1 MLIQQYFYT
10 TCLSAVTGLYV
21 IPVHFKHK
29 WFPGNVEKS
38 WFNLINIDIYSS
50 LIQSNVNSEILGVF
64 KYLNQ
69 PFYSRNT
76 LRLHS
81 AKTTNLTNHIYM
93 ASKSEASKVDHIYGL
108 TTLKYLP
115 VGLFEYPVF
124 DFNKRETKS
133 ILIRVPS
140 VFGLNIT
147 FLSFKSYCT
156 SLWFKYNVKIQMFT
170 NEQQAFSGNGVLSTL
185 WMYTSKFPDFHIL
198 CGMLPSFSIYTEKNL
213 AHIHITNHRANFHLQ
228 YQVIKLNLVRT
239 IHEIIP
245 FNHNGSKW
253 LNTFMHMQTN
263 PSFLKSLTPIYIM
276 EMLTI
281 FHWLARVT
289 EIYVVQFEIFTKI
302 LRGTQCTVY
311 VYDSPDAVSM
321 PLAEV
326 TEKYSDFNVTCS
338 TFQCYLLLKCSK
350 WDKISLVKVAKSHPK
365 YEDHHF
371 KIIPLNN
378 LPLSV
383 HFSNDGMSSG
393 QQVGKYGVK
402 MKDDTYLDNIYLSIQ
417 LMSNYSLGS
426 YNGINC
432 TYGGILVLEELESQQ
447 YVIRHRLCGSQTGA
461 FRDELAL
468 TMTGQTVILVFYY
481 YKGFGKIMADIQI
494 KFSQCV
500 GIFLDPMKGV
510 QCRYP
515 VHCDLIYDK
524 CLFKDVLNIS
534 YPKET
539 CFHIQY
545 IDNHLLYMNKRMFQ
559 MTVSGFFNNVH
570 AFSRSD

>member
-1 MLIQQYFYT
+1 
-10 TCLSAVTGLYV
+10 
-21 IPVHFKHK
+21 
-29 WFPGNVEKS
+29 
-38 WFNLINIDIYSS
+38 
-50 LIQSNVNSEILGVF
+50 
-64 KYLNQ
+64 
-69 PFYSRNT
+69 
-76 LRLHS
+76 
-81 AKTTNLTNHIYM
+81 
-93 ASKSEASKVDHIYGL
+93 
-108 TTLKYLP
+108 
-115 VGLFEYPVF
+115 
-124 DFNKRETKS
+124 
-133 ILIRVPS
+133 
-140 VFGLNIT
+140 
-147 FLSFKSYCT
+147 
-156 SLWFKYNVKIQMFT
+156 
-170 NEQQAFSGNGVLSTL
+170 
-185 WMYTSKFPDFHIL
+185 
-198 CGMLPSFSIYTEKNL
+198 
-213 AHIHITNHRANFHLQ
+213 
-228 YQVIKLNLVRT
+228 
-239 IHEIIP
+239 
-245 FNHNGSKW
+245 
-253 LNTFMHMQTN
+253 
-263 PSFLKSLTPIYIM
+263 
-276 EMLTI
+276 
-281 FHWLARVT
+281 
-289 EIYVVQFEIFTKI
+289 
-302 LRGTQCTVY
+302 
-311 VYDSPDAVSM
+311 M

-545 IDNHLLYMNKRMFQ
+545 IDNPLFYMNKRMFQ
-559 MTVSGFFNNVH
+559 MTVSGFFNNVQMANKLIIAHTNSLKLTTKQVYRQHTKQTIMEDIITLH
-570 AFSRSD
+570 AAGGEVNVSHLVPEQSDYSHKDRSFYIRSHHISCIQNCSKLFKGFDYTELHFCDLCKASYFFQLNREDYLLPADTYSILFLDNKCATNSKVNITVIQLQLPLWLCVIETQYIKRNEPIHFYSNYITKTQFVVPQN